1 MKHTPKIIKS
11 LKKNQIFVFGSNL
24 AGRHGAGAALYA
36 KNNFGAIYGQ
46 GVGLQG
52 QSYGIPT
59 KDTHLFILF
68 IFEIKKYIDD
78 FIEFAKIYPELEFL
92 VTPIGCGLANFNSD
106 EIAPMFK
113 NVSENIILPLEFIKY
128 IKKLK
133 NLKK

>member
-1 MKHTPKIIKS
+1 MKYTPKILKS

-52 QSYGIPT
+52 QSYAIPT
-59 KDTHLFILF
+59 KDIHLFILF

-78 FIEFAKIYPELEFL
+78 FIKFAIIHPELEFL
-92 VTPIGCGLANFNSD
+92 VTPIGCGLANFNFN

-113 NVSENIILPLEFIKY
+113 NVSKNVILPLEFIKY
-128 IKKLK
+128 IENLK
-133 NLKK
+133 N